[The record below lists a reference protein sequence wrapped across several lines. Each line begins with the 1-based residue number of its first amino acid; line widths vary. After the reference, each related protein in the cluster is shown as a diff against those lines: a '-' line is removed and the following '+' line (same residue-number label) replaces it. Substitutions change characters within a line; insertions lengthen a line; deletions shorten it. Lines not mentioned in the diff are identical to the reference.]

1 MIITHVV
8 YNLYPLS
15 NHEVKMKFAQASFK
29 TTLLFGVC
37 ASLLACST
45 PEIQKMSAMDAVK
58 FGNTQFFEMP
68 SYRFDMNAKLLN
80 IQFADKTNDP
90 KTANISKYVNYF
102 GKHLTF
108 GSSAV
113 IDSANQQFQMIPTYG
128 FESKNANGSIRFPIV
143 YDHKQKLLFADMS
156 ALSGLVT
163 DPDNEGK
170 YSKFSTANLPIP
182 ADADVKLVQLM
193 RKYSTVFYDDL
204 QPEAFVEMPLTDTDR
219 AQKAVRKIQVTM
231 KPQEA
236 LAKFPMMLQDI
247 AQVFAK
253 DGQEPAAA
261 LPDAAITEMKDE
273 MSKMLGENS
282 KDVYSVALNRAGQ
295 IVSMSSDSLYE
306 MDMSKTKTE
315 NESAPIINMHFNVN
329 MTVSDIGKAKLIDPP
344 TAENTVDGKENF
356 KGGLLG
362 GLFAGKSDEEQT
374 SNEVTADAI
383 EIDAAS
389 AVSAAAEDATQA
401 TNKPTRKKK
410 TRRK

>member
-1 MIITHVV
+1 MKLRQTAYKTVFI
-8 YNLYPLS
+8 LGLS
-15 NHEVKMKFAQASFK
+15 VS
-29 TTLLFGVC
+29 LFGC
-37 ASLLACST
+37 AT
-45 PEIQKMSAMDAVK
+45 PEIQKMSAIDAVK

-90 KTANISKYVNYF
+90 KTASFNKYMNYF

-108 GSSAV
+108 GSSGV
-113 IDSANQQFQMIPTYG
+113 INTENQQFQMIPSYG
-128 FESKNANGSIRFPIV
+128 FQSKNANGSIRFPIV
-143 YDHKQKLLFADMS
+143 YDHKQKLLFADLS
-156 ALSGLVT
+156 ALSGLLT
-163 DPDNEGK
+163 DVENEGK

-193 RKYSTVFYDDL
+193 RKYATVFYDDL
-204 QPEAFVEMPLTDTDR
+204 KPEAFVDQPLTDTDR
-219 AQKAVRKIQVTM
+219 AQKAVRKIQVTI

-236 LAKFPMMLQDI
+236 LEKLPMMLQDI
-247 AQVFAK
+247 AGVFTPE
-253 DGQEPAAA
+253 GQKPSTS
-261 LPDAAITEMKDE
+261 LPDAVISQMKEE
-273 MSKMLGENS
+273 MSKVLGENS
-282 KDVYSVALNRAGQ
+282 KDVYSIAFNRAGQ
-295 IVSMSSDSLYE
+295 IVSMNADSVYE
-306 MDMSKTKTE
+306 MDLSKAGKTDA
-315 NESAPIINMHFNVN
+315 SAPVMNMRFNVN
-329 MTVSDIGKAKLIDPP
+329 MNVSDIGTAKLIDPP
-344 TAENTVDGKENF
+344 TVENTVDGKENF

>member
-1 MIITHVV
+1 MKLRQTAYKTVFI
-8 YNLYPLS
+8 LGLS
-15 NHEVKMKFAQASFK
+15 VS
-29 TTLLFGVC
+29 LFGC
-37 ASLLACST
+37 AT
-45 PEIQKMSAMDAVK
+45 PEIQKMSAIDAVK

-90 KTANISKYVNYF
+90 KTASFNKYMNYF

-108 GSSAV
+108 GSSGV
-113 IDSANQQFQMIPTYG
+113 INTENQQFQMIPSYG
-128 FESKNANGSIRFPIV
+128 FQSKNANGSIRFPIV
-143 YDHKQKLLFADMS
+143 YDHKQKLLFADLS
-156 ALSGLVT
+156 ALSGLLT
-163 DPDNEGK
+163 DVENEGK

-193 RKYSTVFYDDL
+193 RKYATVFYDDL
-204 QPEAFVEMPLTDTDR
+204 KPEAFVDQPLTDTDR
-219 AQKAVRKIQVTM
+219 AQKAVRKIQVTI

-236 LAKFPMMLQDI
+236 LEKLPMMLQDI
-247 AQVFAK
+247 AGVFTPE
-253 DGQEPAAA
+253 GQKPSTS
-261 LPDAAITEMKDE
+261 LPDSVISQMKEE
-273 MSKMLGENS
+273 MSKVLGENS
-282 KDVYSVALNRAGQ
+282 KDVYSIAFNRAGQ
-295 IVSMSSDSLYE
+295 IVSMNADSVYE
-306 MDMSKTKTE
+306 MDLSKAGKTDA
-315 NESAPIINMHFNVN
+315 SAPVMNMRFNVN
-329 MTVSDIGKAKLIDPP
+329 MNVSDIGTAKLIDPP
-344 TAENTVDGKENF
+344 TVENTVDGKENF

>member
-1 MIITHVV
+1 MKLRQTAYKTVFI
-8 YNLYPLS
+8 LGLS
-15 NHEVKMKFAQASFK
+15 VS
-29 TTLLFGVC
+29 LFGC
-37 ASLLACST
+37 AT
-45 PEIQKMSAMDAVK
+45 PEIQKMSAIDAVK

-90 KTANISKYVNYF
+90 KTASFNKYMNYF

-108 GSSAV
+108 GSSGV
-113 IDSANQQFQMIPTYG
+113 INTENQQFQMIPSYG
-128 FESKNANGSIRFPIV
+128 FESKNAKGSIRFPIV
-143 YDHKQKLLFADMS
+143 YDHKQKILFADLS
-156 ALSGLVT
+156 ALSGLIT
-163 DPDNEGK
+163 DVENEGK

-193 RKYSTVFYDDL
+193 RKYATVFYDDL
-204 QPEAFVEMPLTDTDR
+204 KPEAFVDQPLTDTDR
-219 AQKAVRKIQVTM
+219 AQKAVRKIQVTI

-236 LAKFPMMLQDI
+236 LEKLPMMLQDI
-247 AQVFAK
+247 AGVFTPE
-253 DGQEPAAA
+253 GQKPSTS
-261 LPDAAITEMKDE
+261 LPDAVISQMKEE
-273 MSKMLGENS
+273 MSKVLGENS
-282 KDVYSVALNRAGQ
+282 KDVYSIAFNRAGQ
-295 IVSMSSDSLYE
+295 IVSMNADSVYE
-306 MDMSKTKTE
+306 MDLSKAGKTDA
-315 NESAPIINMHFNVN
+315 SAPVMNMRFNVN
-329 MTVSDIGKAKLIDPP
+329 MNVSDIGTAKLIDPP
-344 TAENTVDGKENF
+344 TVENTVDGKENF

>member
-1 MIITHVV
+1 MKLRQTAYKTVFI
-8 YNLYPLS
+8 LGLS
-15 NHEVKMKFAQASFK
+15 VS
-29 TTLLFGVC
+29 LFGC
-37 ASLLACST
+37 AT
-45 PEIQKMSAMDAVK
+45 PEIQKMSAIDAVK

-68 SYRFDMNAKLLN
+68 NYRFDMDAKLLDLRVT
-80 IQFADKTNDP
+80 DKASDP
-90 KTANISKYVNYF
+90 KSIRFNKYMNYF

-108 GSSAV
+108 GSSGV
-113 IDSANQQFQMIPTYG
+113 IDTENQQFQMIPSYG
-128 FESKNANGSIRFPIV
+128 FESKNAKGSIRFPIV
-143 YDHKQKLLFADMS
+143 YDHKQKILFADLS
-156 ALSGLVT
+156 ALSGLIT
-163 DPDNEGK
+163 DVENEGK

-193 RKYSTVFYDDL
+193 RKYATVFYDDL
-204 QPEAFVEMPLTDTDR
+204 KPEAFVDQPLTDTDR
-219 AQKAVRKIQVTM
+219 AQKAVRKIQVTI

-236 LAKFPMMLQDI
+236 LEKLPMMLQDI
-247 AQVFAK
+247 AGVFTPE
-253 DGQEPAAA
+253 GQKPSTS
-261 LPDAAITEMKDE
+261 LPDAVISQMKEE
-273 MSKMLGENS
+273 MSKVLGENS
-282 KDVYSVALNRAGQ
+282 KDVYSIAFNRAGQ
-295 IVSMSSDSLYE
+295 IVSMNADSVYE
-306 MDMSKTKTE
+306 MDLSKAGKTDA
-315 NESAPIINMHFNVN
+315 SAPVMNMRFNVN
-329 MTVSDIGKAKLIDPP
+329 MNVSDIGTAKLIDPP